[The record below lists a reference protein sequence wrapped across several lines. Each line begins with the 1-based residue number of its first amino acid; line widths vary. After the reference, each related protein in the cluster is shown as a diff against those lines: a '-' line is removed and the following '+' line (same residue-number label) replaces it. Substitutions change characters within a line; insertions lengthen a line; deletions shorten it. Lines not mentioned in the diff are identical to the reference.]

1 MPRIPAGALLS
12 VNAYKIMFISCRG
25 DQASAQGYFQGC
37 GKLCA
42 RDANRG
48 KQALKSLV
56 CSNGQTTDTSEVWLW
71 KAFALR
77 KTTARQC
84 PGAAPGQAWGCSSCL
99 AAAGD
104 TWPGGTV
111 PAVTQGDSWA
121 LPGLVVQGAA
131 VPETQPK
138 ILRGRDFTRQPA
150 LRSGVSELMH
160 FWVCPTA
167 PSLLWGE

>member
-99 AAAGD
+99 ATAGD

-111 PAVTQGDSWA
+111 PAVTQGDTA
-121 LPGLVVQGAA
+121 GLCQGWWSREQLSQKPSQKSS
-131 VPETQPK
+131 VGG
-138 ILRGRDFTRQPA
+138 ILHVS
-150 LRSGVSELMH
+150 LRCGQAFRS
-160 FWVCPTA
+160 
-167 PSLLWGE
+167 